1 MPVQSLTMFRT
12 NCFLVTAFFSLT
24 SATLYPYDSPI
35 RQTKSLDGLWK
46 FRLSPPNNPEV
57 GFDESWFSS
66 PFEGPDVLDMPV
78 PASYND
84 ITVSSDVRDFLGW
97 AWYQTSFH
105 LTRDWEGKRLVLR
118 FGSVHH
124 AARVFLN
131 GMEVGGHTGGHMA
144 FEMVVT
150 EVVLVPGLN
159 LLTVAVN
166 NTLTDVTL
174 PQGEW
179 TWKNSSD
186 MYPPGYATMET
197 YFDFFNYAG
206 IHRSVILFSTSNEAF
221 ISDVTTLTTVTSDLS
236 QATVSTKVEQEGSAE
251 CSICL
256 SLGNWTQC
264 GTCDEEILVNEPQLW
279 WPLGSSGQEIG
290 VLYTLTVTLSVNGT
304 ILDLYSLPVGLR
316 EVTWTSSGLQV
327 NHQSVYLKGI
337 ARHED
342 SDIRGKGFDYP
353 TLVRDH
359 QLLLWMG
366 VNSFR
371 TSHYPYAEETLQL
384 ADKQGF
390 LVISEC
396 AAVSLRNFSS
406 ELLEN
411 HKVAL
416 EELVRRDK
424 NHPSV
429 IIWSVANE
437 PLSYKQ
443 EADSYFASIREKMKT
458 LDQTRPITA
467 VQWDF
472 PDQDYATDQVARHM
486 DIISVNKYSAWY
498 TDPGHTELITR
509 QIVSSLRRWREA
521 HGKPLMVTEYGAD
534 TVAGLHSLP
543 SLQFTEDFQTSLFEE
558 YFKAFD
564 VLRAEENWFLGEM
577 PWVFADFMT
586 KQEPRRVAGNRKGLF
601 TRQRQP
607 KAAAHALR
615 RRYLGLS

>member
-1 MPVQSLTMFRT
+1 MFQIYH
-12 NCFLVTAFFSLT
+12 CLFIAFLSFT
-24 SATLYPYDSPI
+24 SGTLYPYDSPS
-35 RQTKSLDGLWK
+35 RQIKSLDGLWK
-46 FRLSPPNNPEV
+46 FRLSPSNNPDL
-57 GFDESWFSS
+57 GFNESWFSS
-66 PFEGPDVLDMPV
+66 PFEGPDILDMPV

-84 ITVSSDVRDFLGW
+84 ITVSREVRDFLGW
-97 AWYQTSFH
+97 AWYQRSFQ
-105 LTRDWEGKRLVLR
+105 LTEDWQGKRLVLR

-124 AARVFLN
+124 TARVFLN
-131 GMEVGGHTGGHMA
+131 GQEVGGHTGGHMA
-144 FEMVVT
+144 FEMPVT
-150 EVVLVPGLN
+150 EAVIVPGLN

-179 TWKNSSD
+179 VWKNSSE
-186 MYPPGYATMET
+186 MYPPGFATMET
-197 YFDFFNYAG
+197 SFDFFNYAG
-206 IHRSVILFSTSNEAF
+206 IHRSVILYSTSNAAF
-221 ISDVTTLTTVTSDLS
+221 ISDVSTSTNVSSDLS
-236 QATVSTKVEQEGSAE
+236 EATLSTRVDFEGDAE

-256 SLGNWTQC
+256 TLGDWNQCSLCLGDTIVK
-264 GTCDEEILVNEPQLW
+264 DPQLW
-279 WPLGSSGQEIG
+279 WPIGSSSNQVGI
-290 VLYTLTVTLSVNGT
+290 LYTLTVTLSVNGT
-304 ILDLYSLPVGLR
+304 TLDTYSLPIGLR
-316 EVTWTSSGLQV
+316 QVSWTSSGLQV
-327 NHQSVYLKGI
+327 NHQPVYLKGI

-342 SDIRGKGFDYP
+342 SDVRGKGFDYP

-390 LVISEC
+390 MVISEC
-396 AAVSLRNFSS
+396 AAVSLKNFSS

-411 HKVAL
+411 HKTAL
-416 EELVRRDK
+416 EELVGRDK

-437 PLSYKQ
+437 PLSYME
-443 EADSYFASIREKMKT
+443 EADSYFSSIQEKMKA

-467 VQWDF
+467 VHYDY
-472 PDQDYATDQVARHM
+472 PDQDYATDHVARHM
-486 DIISVNKYSAWY
+486 DIIGVNKYSAWY

-521 HGKPLMVTEYGAD
+521 HGKPVMVTEYGAD
-534 TVAGLHSLP
+534 TVAGLHALP
-543 SLQFTEDFQTSLFEE
+543 SLQFTEDFQSSFLEE

-564 VLRAEENWFLGEM
+564 VLREEEDWFMGEM

-607 KAAAHALR
+607 KAAAHVLR